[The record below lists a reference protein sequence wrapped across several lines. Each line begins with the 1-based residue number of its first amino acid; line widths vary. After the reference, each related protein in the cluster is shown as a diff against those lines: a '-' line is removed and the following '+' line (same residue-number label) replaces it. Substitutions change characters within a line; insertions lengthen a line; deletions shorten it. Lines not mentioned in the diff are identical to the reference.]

1 MPKSLQ
7 GLLKSGAG
15 RKMILLGVII
25 AAIYILLPVL
35 DIFLFT
41 FLFIFLV
48 NGAQKFLRKKIKFLQ
63 RVPEAWLAFGIYL
76 LGAFGVIAM
85 VYIYIPRM
93 TSQIYF
99 ISQIVHELEEGSLLQ
114 HLGEP
119 FVSFIDDSDIFYLI
133 QNSSVYIFETAGAI
147 SAIAIEATLAVVL
160 SLFFFAERQHL
171 HIFSQKLE
179 KSLFGGAYEE
189 ICSYGRMF
197 TNSFGK
203 VIETQVV
210 IAVVN
215 TSITCLGLY
224 LLRFP
229 SLFALALFVF
239 LLSMIPVAG
248 AIISAIPLV
257 MLGLVVGGIKT
268 AILVVLLIAIVHSI
282 EAYYLNPRLLSHKT
296 ELPAFLV
303 FLILITG
310 EHLLG
315 VWGLIVGVPFF
326 VFFLELF
333 ECGSNEMPIESQ
345 LPLII
350 EKTDDC

>member
-1 MPKSLQ
+1 MPEGLQ
-7 GLLKSGAG
+7 GLLRSGAG
-15 RKMILLGVII
+15 RKMILLGIII
-25 AAIYILLPVL
+25 AVIYILLPVL
-35 DIFLFT
+35 DVFMFT

-48 NGAQKFLRKKIKFLQ
+48 NGAQKFLRRRIPFFNGI
-63 RVPEAWLAFGIYL
+63 PEAWFAFGIYL
-76 LGAFGVIAM
+76 LAAVGVMSI
-85 VYIYIPRM
+85 VYMYIPHM
-93 TSQIYF
+93 TAQISL
-99 ISQIVHELEEGSLLQ
+99 INQIVHELEEGTLLQ

-119 FVSFIDDSDIFYLI
+119 FVSLVDDSDVFYLVK
-133 QNSSVYIFETAGAI
+133 NSSLYVFETAGAI
-147 SAIAIEATLAVVL
+147 SSIAIEATLAVVL

-171 HIFSQKLE
+171 HVFSLRLE

-197 TNSFGK
+197 THSFGK

-210 IAVVN
+210 IALVN
-215 TSITCLGLY
+215 TLITCLGLY
-224 LLRFP
+224 FLHFP
-229 SLFALALFVF
+229 SLLALALLVF

-248 AIISAIPLV
+248 AIISAVPLV
-257 MLGLVVGGIKT
+257 LLGLVVGGLNT
-268 AILVVLLIAIVHSI
+268 ALLVIALIALVHTI

-303 FLILITG
+303 FLILIIS

-333 ECGSNEMPIESQ
+333 ECGNKEISSESL
-345 LPLII
+345 LPPA
-350 EKTDDC
+350 